1 MSRPTA
7 ARATAARAIAP
18 RAAAPRGGRGRRL
31 VMVAV
36 LIGLLVALFT
46 SIAWADTPVPSPQ
59 PGPGPSAP
67 GSTPTS
73 KPTPKP
79 SPTPAPTS
87 TDPAAVPSIN
97 PTPSPGLTG
106 VANDPGPEKNLA
118 QPPSNGSGILAPF
131 NGHDE
136 YGAPLQVYN
145 VNVDTGSWD
154 DFDLK
159 IWGFLTSLFFTIA
172 KWLIGFVCWLV
183 SWALNFGLAKIMV
196 TPVADISATI
206 RDQVINRLGLVGL
219 FLTFAAL
226 YGGWHILFRQRARGF
241 AEAGISLV
249 VAAIAA
255 TVLLSPAQVL
265 LGTNGAPAA
274 QGSDMLL
281 SDDGVVGKSKDLS
294 LQVSNLVLSQNPN
307 SSSSSPDSVAS
318 PITTGLID
326 AFVVEPTE
334 LMTYGKIFTG
344 NCAKAYAVY
353 SIVQYNAN
361 NLPSGQS
368 QETRYQNQIND
379 AANKFKDTCQTKDF
393 NPNAQKASA
402 DTAFSALFVAIAA
415 IICVILITL
424 VSGGFLV
431 AQGWVAFEAIR
442 APWALTVGILP
453 GGGRA
458 TLWRWVS
465 AIIKAIL
472 AVVLSVLF
480 LAIFI
485 LMILALLKSDTGNIL
500 AVKFLSIDLV
510 AVAGLAGHKKIKE
523 TARQVAVGINRKL
536 ANAKVG
542 GARRSAFAAPGR
554 YAETAPSLKQIWGE
568 GKSEARKVTQPLAK
582 VGRSAKDLWVGPQAG
597 RRGAAKGGRLGKAV
611 RAATT
616 VATAVGTGGTAAA
629 AKVAAQQA
637 SKKALTAR
645 LAARM
650 SNTRGGRAT
659 LAAGKAAVGTT
670 KFAAKY
676 SFLASPAGWPVA
688 VPRTVA
694 ATKRGAA
701 NANAAAVRA
710 EQAVGAAAKR
720 QWKRGW
726 TDTTKPFLKEYGE
739 NSMAAGRAVR
749 RGAKFVA
756 DSVWD
761 SSSGTSGPGTP
772 TASPRRPT
780 PGPARPPAATTA
792 PTTTVPAGSTPTAPA
807 TGSTTAPS
815 PTPSPAAAAGR
826 PRRRA
831 TRPAGPPSGGR
842 P

>member
-7 ARATAARAIAP
+7 ARVIVPQPSARS
-18 RAAAPRGGRGRRL
+18 GGRRRRL

-46 SIAWADTPVPSPQ
+46 SLAWADSPVPNPT
-59 PGPGPSAP
+59 PGPPPTAP
-67 GSTPTS
+67 GSTPTA

-79 SPTPAPTS
+79 TPTPTS

-106 VANDPGPEKNLA
+106 APNDPSPEQNLA
-118 QPPSNGSGILAPF
+118 SPPTNGSGLLAPF

-183 SWALNFGLAKIMV
+183 TWALNFGLAQIMV

-219 FLTFAAL
+219 FLTMTVI

-241 AEAGISLV
+241 AEVGISLV
-249 VAAIAA
+249 VAAVAA

-265 LGTNGAPAA
+265 LGTSGAPAA

-281 SDDGVVGKSKDLS
+281 SNDGVVGKSKDLA

-307 SSSSSPDSVAS
+307 SSSSDPNSVAS

-334 LMTYGKIFTG
+334 LMTYGRIFTG
-344 NCAKAYAVY
+344 DCAKAYAVY
-353 SIVQYNAN
+353 SIVQYNAS
-361 NLPSGQS
+361 NLPTGDLL
-368 QETRYQNQIND
+368 ETRYQNQISD

-393 NPNAQKASA
+393 NPSAEKASA
-402 DTAFSALFVAIAA
+402 DTTFSALFVAIAA
-415 IICVILITL
+415 IICVVLITL

-472 AVVLSVLF
+472 AVVMSVLF

-485 LMILALLKSDTGNIL
+485 LMILALLKSDTGNVL

-523 TARQVAVGINRKL
+523 SARQVAVGINRKL

-597 RRGAAKGGRLGKAV
+597 RRGAARGGRLGKAV

-637 SKKALTAR
+637 SKKALTKR

-650 SNTRGGRAT
+650 STTRGGRAT

-676 SFLASPAGWPVA
+676 GFLASPAGWPVGI
-688 VPRTVA
+688 P
-694 ATKRGAA
+694 RGAA
-701 NANAAAVRA
+701 ATRRGATAATRRTSAAMVRV
-710 EQAVGAAAKR
+710 ERRLGDAAKQ
-720 QWKRGW
+720 QWGDAKAFG
-726 TDTTKPFLKEYGE
+726 KEYGD
-739 NSMAAGRAVR
+739 NSRAAGRAVR

-761 SSSGTSGPGTP
+761 SSSGTPGTGAP
-772 TASPRRPT
+772 TASPRRPN
-780 PGPARPPAATTA
+780 PGPVRPPAAATGPRAGSA
-792 PTTTVPAGSTPTAPA
+792 PTARTGPA
-807 TGSTTAPS
+807 TAPS
-815 PTPSPAAAAGR
+815 SVPTPAPSASR

-831 TRPAGPPSGGR
+831 SRPAGPPSGGQ

>member
-1 MSRPTA
+1 MSRPTV
-7 ARATAARAIAP
+7 ARTGAP
-18 RAAAPRGGRGRRL
+18 RVGRSGGRGRRIAL
-31 VMVAV
+31 VAI
-36 LIGLLVALFT
+36 LLGLLITLFT
-46 SIAWADTPVPSPQ
+46 SIAWADPPVPSPT

-67 GSTPTS
+67 GSTPTAT
-73 KPTPKP
+73 PTPTP
-79 SPTPAPTS
+79 QPTPTATNPS
-87 TDPAAVPSIN
+87 AVPPIN

-106 VANDPGPEKNLA
+106 VADDPGPEKNLA
-118 QPPSNGSGILAPF
+118 DPPGSSGILAPF
-131 NGHDE
+131 NAPDE
-136 YGAPLQVYN
+136 YGAPMQVYT

-172 KWLIGFVCWLV
+172 KWLVGFVCWLV
-183 SWALNFGLAKIMV
+183 TWALNFGLAKIMV
-196 TPVADISATI
+196 TPVADISGTI
-206 RDQVINRLGLVGL
+206 RDQVINRLGLPGL

-226 YGGWHILFRQRARGF
+226 FAGWHILFRQRSRGF

-249 VAAIAA
+249 VAAIAT
-255 TVLLSPAQVL
+255 TVLLAPAQVL
-265 LGTNGAPAA
+265 LGTDNAPAA

-281 SDDGVVGKSKDLS
+281 SNDGVVGKAKDLS
-294 LQVSNLVLSQNPN
+294 LQVSNLVLSQDPGK
-307 SSSSSPDSVAS
+307 SSADPTSVSS
-318 PITTGLID
+318 PITTGLVN
-326 AFVVEPTE
+326 AFVVMPTE

-344 NCAKAYAVY
+344 DCAKAYSTL
-353 SIVQYNAN
+353 SIVAYNAS
-361 NLPSGQS
+361 NLPSGQVL
-368 QETRYQNQIND
+368 ETRYMNQIND
-379 AANKFKDTCQTKDF
+379 AANKFKDACKTKDF
-393 NPNAQKASA
+393 SPRAQKASA
-402 DTAFSALFVAIAA
+402 DTTFSALFVVLAA

-458 TLWRWVS
+458 TLWRWV
-465 AIIKAIL
+465 AALIKAVL

-485 LMILALLKSDTGNIL
+485 LMILALLKSDTGSVL
-500 AVKFLSIDLV
+500 AVKFVSIDLV

-542 GARRSAFAAPGR
+542 GVGRSAFATPGR
-554 YAETAPSLKQIWGE
+554 CAETAPSLKQIWGE
-568 GKSEARKVTQPLAK
+568 GRSEARKVTQPLAK
-582 VGRSAKDLWVGPQAG
+582 VGRTAKDLWVGPQAG

-637 SKKALTAR
+637 SKTALTKR

-659 LAAGKAAVGTT
+659 LAAGKAAAGTT

-676 SFLASPAGWPVA
+676 GLLASPAGWPVGI
-688 VPRTVA
+688 P
-694 ATKRGAA
+694 RGA
-701 NANAAAVRA
+701 
-710 EQAVGAAAKR
+710 AAAKR
-720 QWKRGW
+720 GASTATKKTSAAMARVETRLGGAAKKQWGEARAFG
-726 TDTTKPFLKEYGE
+726 KEYAD
-739 NSMAAGRAVR
+739 NSRTAGRAVR

-756 DSVWD
+756 SSVWD
-761 SSSGTSGPGTP
+761 SSGNH
-772 TASPRRPT
+772 ASPSAMPKKPT
-780 PGPARPPAATTA
+780 PGPARPPAT
-792 PTTTVPAGSTPTAPA
+792 PTTPAPA
-807 TGSTTAPS
+807 
-815 PTPSPAAAAGR
+815 PAAAAQDSPGTPPAGPPR

-831 TRPAGPPSGGR
+831 TRPAGPAGGGR